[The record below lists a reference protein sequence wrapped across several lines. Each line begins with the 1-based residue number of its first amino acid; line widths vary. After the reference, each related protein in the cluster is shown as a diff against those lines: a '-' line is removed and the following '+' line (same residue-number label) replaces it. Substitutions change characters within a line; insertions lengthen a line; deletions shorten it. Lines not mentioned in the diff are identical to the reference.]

1 MEKGSCRRATFDDP
15 KQQKNQEKQNQLK
28 QVSQTAVKQLEKCKF
43 TAAGGN

>member
-1 MEKGSCRRATFDDP
+1 MEKGSCRRATFADP
-15 KQQKNQEKQNQLK
+15 EQKNQEKQNQLK